1 MPSLRLTADIN
12 GTRETIFDLIADL
25 ALYDRWLPGSRVFGG
40 MTQVPPVP
48 PGAGT
53 TYADGPMRGSIT
65 EFNPPERITFEQSM
79 PVKALLLTGKLDVR
93 VRYALEA
100 TGSDGQATH
109 VIREVTFKLHGI
121 LGAAQP
127 LVAST
132 MRRESGRLLEMLKRY
147 VERGTVRG
155 K

>member
-1 MPSLRLTADIN
+1 MPALRLTADIN

-25 ALYDRWLPGSRVFGG
+25 AHYDRWLPGSRVFGG
-40 MTQVPPVP
+40 MTRVSPVS
-48 PGAGT
+48 PGVGT

-93 VRYALEA
+93 VCYALEA

-109 VIREVTFKLHGI
+109 VIREVTFNLHGI
-121 LGAAQP
+121 LGVAQP
-127 LVAST
+127 LVIST
-132 MRRESGRLLEMLKRY
+132 IRRESGRLLGTMKRY
-147 VERGTVRG
+147 VECRNVH
-155 K
+155 